1 MRFGSIARLLSLFT
15 CVGLLAACAA
25 TDGTMSGS
33 GKSAA
38 SSAASAPAPSGG
50 GSELPTKGTAVN
62 AAAAAERSVAASG
75 TQGDSLQACL
85 DRIPKD
91 ATAGQRSVAESTC
104 QRDHAGQRPIAVVPG
119 K

>member
-15 CVGLLAACAA
+15 CVGLLTACAA

-33 GKSAA
+33 GKAAA
-38 SSAASAPAPSGG
+38 SPAAAPAPSGG
-50 GSELPTKGTAVN
+50 GSQLPTKGTAVN
-62 AAAAAERSVAASG
+62 AAAAADRSVAAAG